1 MNARAPVILLLALS
15 VGAGGAIG
23 ADWLAPSRKL
33 PPPAHV
39 SPALR
44 DRIAATPAPA
54 AAQPAP
60 ASVEQWK
67 ALVRAGDEAS
77 GRYAASIAQQ
87 TGATILAETIAGV
100 PVYRVKPA
108 RPAPEHAG
116 RLFVNIH
123 GGAWAFG
130 GGSGSTIEAI
140 MLAAKLG
147 IETLAIDY
155 RRPPDHPFPAALDDI
170 VAVWRALAAERPAA
184 SIALGGTSAG
194 GNLTLA
200 ATRRLLDAGVP
211 APGALMIGTPVI
223 DLAVSGDSR
232 FVNDG
237 VDSVLVWPGVVAGAA
252 ALYAGGRSLSD
263 PAVSPAYADVTGF
276 PPTYLISGSRDLLLS
291 DTIVMHRKL
300 RRAGVAAD
308 LHVYEGM
315 AHSDYLRAFGLP
327 ESDEHFAELDAFL
340 KRTLA
345 R

>member
-1 MNARAPVILLLALS
+1 MNARASVILLLALS
-15 VGAGGAIG
+15 VGAGGAAG
-23 ADWLAPSRKL
+23 VDWLVPSRKL

-44 DRIAATPAPA
+44 ERIAATRLPAPA
-54 AAQPAP
+54 DPAP
-60 ASVEQWK
+60 DTTEKWK
-67 ALVRAGDEAS
+67 ALIGRSDEGS
-77 GRYAASIAQQ
+77 GRYAAAIAKQ
-87 TGATILAETIAGV
+87 TGVGIVEDRIAGV
-100 PVYRVKPA
+100 PVYRVRPA
-108 RPAPEHAG
+108 QPAPEHAG
-116 RLFVNIH
+116 RLFVSVH

-130 GGSGSTIEAI
+130 GGFAATIEAI
-140 MLAAKLG
+140 MIAGKIG
-147 IETLAIDY
+147 VETLAIDY
-155 RRPPDHPFPAALDDI
+155 RRPPDHPFPAAVDDV
-170 VAVWRALAAERPAA
+170 VAVWRALADERPAA
-184 SIALGGTSAG
+184 AMALGGTSAG

-200 ATRRLLDAGVP
+200 ATRRLIDAG
-211 APGALMIGTPVI
+211 AKKPGALMIGTPVI
-223 DLAVSGDSR
+223 DLAVAGDSR

-237 VDSVLVWPGVVAGAA
+237 VDSVLAWPGVVAGAA
-252 ALYAGGRSLSD
+252 ALYAGGRSLTD
-263 PAVSPAYADVTGF
+263 PALSPVYADVAGF

-340 KRTLA
+340 RRTLT